1 MEVAPVVVGARD
13 RFGVDVTVVRLLET
27 EECWPPHGGQVTYLA
42 ETVDPPNGLDPVV
55 VDMDDQPR
63 RARWA
68 KPGGVAAL
76 VAWADQ
82 YVERTG
88 PVEQLRTWNLSLV
101 ARLPIDD
108 GALLLR
114 DIPGDDRYDAPAEE
128 CAEMVRRWV
137 EVQASWS
144 GTVAGL
150 PDWTAA
156 SLVPQLQ
163 RLVDR
168 PEVQA
173 LVDELPARFDAL
185 AECGLDDTL
194 VHGDFHTGNW
204 RGTTLIDWGDSGFGH
219 PLFDQPAFLNGTTMT
234 DEKRAAA
241 VGAWRDAW
249 QRARPGSDPD
259 RAASLIA
266 PIAALRQA
274 HIYRMFLDNIEPSE
288 WCYHRLDTP
297 EWLARAVALA
307 NSTQ

>member
-1 MEVAPVVVGARD
+1 
-13 RFGVDVTVVRLLET
+13 
-27 EECWPPHGGQVTYLA
+27 
-42 ETVDPPNGLDPVV
+42 
-55 VDMDDQPR
+55 
-63 RARWA
+63 
-68 KPGGVAAL
+68 
-76 VAWADQ
+76 
-82 YVERTG
+82 
-88 PVEQLRTWNLSLV
+88 LSLV
-101 ARLPIDD
+101 ARLPIDDGAVWLKVVPPFFAHEAAVIGQLGEFGPDVIAHDD